1 MVVKVTVADWL
12 VSRCAAQP
20 IRSMVFIDEQNV
32 PVELEWDEMDAV
44 SLHAIARDADG
55 APIATGRLL
64 PDGHI
69 GRMAV
74 LGPQRGRG
82 VGASILEALI
92 REARQ
97 RGDDSVVLHAQR
109 QAEGFYRRHGFV
121 AEGEPFMEAG
131 IEHILMRHSFAR

>member
-1 MVVKVTVADWL
+1 MVVNVTIAGWL
-12 VSRCAAQP
+12 ASRSAAQP
-20 IRSMVFIDEQNV
+20 IRSTVFIEEQNV

-44 SLHAIARDADG
+44 SLHAIARDSDG
-55 APIATGRLL
+55 VPIATGRLL

-74 LGPQRGRG
+74 LGSQRGRG
-82 VGASILEALI
+82 IGASILEALI
-92 REARQ
+92 QKARQ
-97 RGDDSVVLHAQR
+97 RGDASVVLHAQR

-131 IEHILMRHSFAR
+131 IEHIVMRHCFSR